1 LDQISSADDRV
12 RQHEDEAGKMDVVD
26 VDGANSALP
35 VEDFWTF
42 LVSTCQ
48 ADVRF
53 RSPPLTLGIYYLI
66 SYELQPP

>member
-1 LDQISSADDRV
+1 
-12 RQHEDEAGKMDVVD
+12 MDVVD